1 MAAELFT
8 SSITS
13 RRFPALRG
21 LTADDV
27 DVMAL
32 PQRPTPDRKA
42 KPAAAGKGSRL
53 FDPDLVKPSAV
64 TNLSPMA
71 GARSGLDAGRA
82 IAGSTTSKASSPK
95 KEQEPRPTW
104 RPGGKTHHSLVPENG
119 YVMIHSPFDMGFRQR
134 QQERLAAASMRLA
147 GGFHPPSASQAKGD
161 VSVNYYLNSADAE
174 TLEAERR
181 YIQEKARAALPT
193 LIHTPPRRAPL
204 AWSRPQAALAR
215 TRAPPPHALPWAGWQ
230 ARRNMIEYNRRMRQ
244 QLAVMREAANRG
256 AQTCSLALL
265 PSPQPSHTRG
275 SVHTPWTACPIAPSR
290 AVPPRACT
298 RARPS
303 VLPCLLLHPTES
315 AGAPSQLAPWPDRMR
330 RADRGRGTGW
340 ATTHDHAGGALRRGG
355 LRSVLRLRRRKKR
368 SVFSPGLLFLAQPL
382 AQVLA
387 SPPWPRLGVAITGVG
402 KRGRGTGA

>member
-193 LIHTPPRRAPL
+193 VIHTRPRRAPL
-204 AWSRPQAALAR
+204 AWSRPGTHTHVLLR
-215 TRAPPPHALPWAGWQ
+215 HTHFLGLGG
-230 ARRNMIEYNRRMRQ
+230 RRE
-244 QLAVMREAANRG
+244 
-256 AQTCSLALL
+256 
-265 PSPQPSHTRG
+265 
-275 SVHTPWTACPIAPSR
+275 
-290 AVPPRACT
+290 
-298 RARPS
+298 
-303 VLPCLLLHPTES
+303 
-315 AGAPSQLAPWPDRMR
+315 
-330 RADRGRGTGW
+330 GT
-340 ATTHDHAGGALRRGG
+340 
-355 LRSVLRLRRRKKR
+355 
-368 SVFSPGLLFLAQPL
+368 
-382 AQVLA
+382 
-387 SPPWPRLGVAITGVG
+387 
-402 KRGRGTGA
+402 

>member
-181 YIQEKARAALPT
+181 YIQDKARAALPT

-256 AQTCSLALL
+256 VQTFSLALL
-265 PSPQPSHTRG
+265 PPPNPHTQG
-275 SVHTPWTACPIAPSR
+275 A
-290 AVPPRACT
+290 ACT
-298 RARPS
+298 HHGRHARLRPRELCPLEP
-303 VLPCLLLHPTES
+303 VLALARLSFLACSSTLLSPRVRPRSWHRGLIACAELIAV
-315 AGAPSQLAPWPDRMR
+315 AGRD
-330 RADRGRGTGW
+330 GRPR
-340 ATTHDHAGGALRRGG
+340 TTTREAVRRRG
-355 LRSVLRLRRRKKR
+355 LRNR
-368 SVFSPGLLFLAQPL
+368 FF
-382 AQVLA
+382 
-387 SPPWPRLGVAITGVG
+387 
-402 KRGRGTGA
+402 

>member
-82 IAGSTTSKASSPK
+82 IGGSTTSKASSPK

-181 YIQEKARAALPT
+181 YIQEKARAALPA
-193 LIHTPPRRAPL
+193 LIHTPPPPSTTRLEPPFKPPWHAHVLRR
-204 AWSRPQAALAR
+204 
-215 TRAPPPHALPWAGWQ
+215 
-230 ARRNMIEYNRRMRQ
+230 
-244 QLAVMREAANRG
+244 
-256 AQTCSLALL
+256 
-265 PSPQPSHTRG
+265 HTRFLG
-275 SVHTPWTACPIAPSR
+275 
-290 AVPPRACT
+290 
-298 RARPS
+298 
-303 VLPCLLLHPTES
+303 L
-315 AGAPSQLAPWPDRMR
+315 GGR
-330 RADRGRGTGW
+330 REGT
-340 ATTHDHAGGALRRGG
+340 
-355 LRSVLRLRRRKKR
+355 
-368 SVFSPGLLFLAQPL
+368 
-382 AQVLA
+382 
-387 SPPWPRLGVAITGVG
+387 
-402 KRGRGTGA
+402 

>member
-1 MAAELFT
+1 MNCGYPGLPCVFRSNPRKAVVTFVTPPRAVSRCMAAELFT

-193 LIHTPPRRAPL
+193 LIHTLPRRAPL
-204 AWSRPQAALAR
+204 AWSRPSSRPGMHTCSAA
-215 TRAPPPHALPWAGWQ
+215 TRASLGWVAG
-230 ARRNMIEYNRRMRQ
+230 EK
-244 QLAVMREAANRG
+244 E
-256 AQTCSLALL
+256 
-265 PSPQPSHTRG
+265 
-275 SVHTPWTACPIAPSR
+275 
-290 AVPPRACT
+290 
-298 RARPS
+298 
-303 VLPCLLLHPTES
+303 
-315 AGAPSQLAPWPDRMR
+315 
-330 RADRGRGTGW
+330 
-340 ATTHDHAGGALRRGG
+340 HD
-355 LRSVLRLRRRKKR
+355 
-368 SVFSPGLLFLAQPL
+368 
-382 AQVLA
+382 
-387 SPPWPRLGVAITGVG
+387 
-402 KRGRGTGA
+402 

>member
-193 LIHTPPRRAPL
+193 VIHTRPRRAPL
-204 AWSRPQAALAR
+204 AWSRHGTHTCSCATRASLGWVAGEKEHDRVQPTYAPAARRDARGCQPRCADLLPRPPPFPPTLTHKGQRAHTMDGMPDCALAS
-215 TRAPPPHALPWAGWQ
+215 
-230 ARRNMIEYNRRMRQ
+230 
-244 QLAVMREAANRG
+244 
-256 AQTCSLALL
+256 C
-265 PSPQPSHTRG
+265 
-275 SVHTPWTACPIAPSR
+275 APSSLYSR
-290 AVPPRACT
+290 SPFCPSLL
-298 RARPS
+298 ARP
-303 VLPCLLLHPTES
+303 PY
-315 AGAPSQLAPWPDRMR
+315 
-330 RADRGRGTGW
+330 
-340 ATTHDHAGGALRRGG
+340 
-355 LRSVLRLRRRKKR
+355 
-368 SVFSPGLLFLAQPL
+368 
-382 AQVLA
+382 
-387 SPPWPRLGVAITGVG
+387 
-402 KRGRGTGA
+402 

>member
-71 GARSGLDAGRA
+71 GARSGLDAA

-193 LIHTPPRRAPL
+193 LSHTRPRRAPHTHTCSCATRASL
-204 AWSRPQAALAR
+204 GWVAGEKEHDRVQPTYAPAARRDARGCQPRCADLFPRPPPFPPTLTHKGQRAHTMDGVPDCALAS
-215 TRAPPPHALPWAGWQ
+215 
-230 ARRNMIEYNRRMRQ
+230 
-244 QLAVMREAANRG
+244 
-256 AQTCSLALL
+256 C
-265 PSPQPSHTRG
+265 
-275 SVHTPWTACPIAPSR
+275 APSSLYSR
-290 AVPPRACT
+290 SPVFPSLL
-298 RARPS
+298 ARP
-303 VLPCLLLHPTES
+303 PY
-315 AGAPSQLAPWPDRMR
+315 
-330 RADRGRGTGW
+330 
-340 ATTHDHAGGALRRGG
+340 
-355 LRSVLRLRRRKKR
+355 
-368 SVFSPGLLFLAQPL
+368 
-382 AQVLA
+382 
-387 SPPWPRLGVAITGVG
+387 
-402 KRGRGTGA
+402 